1 METRFV
7 TAHLLWLRCE
17 TCLVSAR
24 LLSSSSITVQKFS
37 PTLPTRTHAHQLLN
51 TWESKGFEDL
61 KQVVLHA
68 VLLAPDPLG
77 GFCNTYEYTCVATG
91 TVADWRKEHL
101 VENILL
107 AFFFMGLG
115 KWETFSD
122 IDRLPLPH
130 MQDAH
135 S

>member
-1 METRFV
+1 
-7 TAHLLWLRCE
+7 
-17 TCLVSAR
+17 
-24 LLSSSSITVQKFS
+24 
-37 PTLPTRTHAHQLLN
+37 
-51 TWESKGFEDL
+51 
-61 KQVVLHA
+61 VLHA
-68 VLLAPDPLG
+68 VLLAPGPLG

-91 TVADWRKEHL
+91 TVADWLKEHP

-122 IDRLPLPH
+122 IDHLPLPH